1 MRKIL
6 LFLLL
11 GLPSVIHAQTI
22 VPQSVEDAVWT
33 KENNPYIVESDVIVK
48 GTLTINPGVVV
59 QIGHANID
67 SFKVEGVLQVKGD
80 ADDPVIFESY
90 GDESKNWSVQFKS
103 NNHSFIDYAVFRN
116 SLNGLYIQ
124 DAEVDFNQVTFSN
137 LSFCLTV
144 DHGTA
149 NITDSMF
156 TDCNNTS
163 LYGEQGSI
171 NLERTNLIGSDE
183 NQGILLQNYSNLT
196 ISSSTLESF
205 TNAILSDNSTIRSS
219 NTSFTKNGTSISTKL
234 SDVSIEQNIF
244 TKNDIAVS
252 VFGSGPVFSGG
263 IGNVFSPADT
273 VSIHNS
279 EFIDSVT
286 NDIKNSSN
294 IVIDAVHNWWGSND
308 GPKKNEG
315 NINVDPWIVRNK
327 TCCSNVLFIPGFQA
341 SRLFLPGN
349 QLWEPNRNA
358 DVEKLFQ
365 NEKGTSNNPV
375 TVGNIVDKGIGYKIY
390 DLLIHEF
397 NKIVEKGT
405 IKEWRSYPYD
415 WRRDQLQVAKEIV
428 PTLQALASTSIT
440 GKVNILSHSNGGLVA
455 KGLVKYLKDIGKEN
469 LIDSIV
475 YIAVPQLGTPKAIG
489 SLLYGYDQ
497 QIAKGLILNKKTARQ
512 FGYNTPGAYGL
523 LPSTYK
529 IQAGGVASSSN
540 DLESPIA
547 LNTYLVNEAKK
558 LHAILD
564 GIKFP
569 KTFSI
574 TGWNL
579 DTPNSLTTATKKGDG
594 TVLASSSDIYK
605 DSYFFDLEKYGK
617 NISHANITEAIPV
630 MALVKDIVSSTTD
643 NKSLYENYISKQYPV
658 FTKEDDLLE
667 IKMFSPVD
675 IHVYDSEG
683 RHTGVAL
690 NQREREIEMD
700 MEPGFVT
707 FVDEEIPGSTYSD
720 RGVKTISV
728 PNHGTYTIQGIGTD
742 SGVFTLQTS
751 ILSGEGEEKILARYE
766 ELPVLKDSR
775 IELSLNTASS
785 TPSNLKI
792 DMENDGVFE
801 KVIKANNKKKKI
813 NLKSFIEMCKKILPY
828 IKKHDYHKYLR
839 EYFED

>member
-33 KENNPYIVESDVIVK
+33 KENNPYIVESDVVVK
-48 GTLTINPGVVV
+48 GTLDIGPGVIV

-67 SFKVEGVLQVKGD
+67 SFKVEGVLKVKGEP
-80 ADDPVIFESY
+80 DDPVVFESY

-103 NNHSFIDYAVFRN
+103 NNHSYIDYAVFRN

-171 NLERTNLIGSDE
+171 NLERTHLFGSGE

-341 SRLFLPGN
+341 SRLSVPGN

-358 DVEKLFQ
+358 DVEKLYQ
-365 NEKGTSNNPV
+365 NAKGVSDNTVTTS
-375 TVGNIVDKGIGYKIY
+375 GIIDKGIGYKIY
-390 DLLIHEF
+390 DSLIHKF
-397 NKIVEKGT
+397 DTIVNKGT
-405 IKEWRSYPYD
+405 IKEWKSYPYD
-415 WRRDQLQVAKEIV
+415 WRRDQLQVAKEII

-440 GKVNILSHSNGGLVA
+440 GKVSILSHSNGGLVT
-455 KGLVKYLKDIGKEN
+455 KGLLKYLKDIGKEN

-475 YIAVPQLGTPKAIG
+475 YIAVPHIGTPKAIG

-497 QIAKGLILNKKTARQ
+497 QIAKGLILNKNTARQ

-523 LPSTYK
+523 LPTTYK
-529 IQAGGVASSSN
+529 YQNGGVASSSK
-540 DLESPIA
+540 DLESPIL
-547 LNTYLVNEAKK
+547 LNSYLFNEAKK
-558 LHAILD
+558 LHQVID
-564 GIKFP
+564 SIKFS

-574 TGWNL
+574 TGW
-579 DTPNSLTTATKKGDG
+579 DVKTPISLTQASLSGDG
-594 TVLASSSDIYK
+594 TVVASSSDIYK
-605 DSYFFDLEKYGK
+605 DSYFFDVGKYSK
-617 NISHANITEAIPV
+617 NINHANITEAEPV
-630 MALVKDIVSSTTD
+630 LSLVDDIISSSTD
-643 NKSLYENYISKQYPV
+643 RKADYSEFISKEYPK
-658 FTKEDDLLE
+658 FTKEDELFE

-683 RHTGVAL
+683 RHTGVSL
-690 NQREREIEMD
+690 HQREREIEMD
-700 MEPGFVT
+700 MEPGLVT
-707 FVDEEIPGSTYSD
+707 FVDEEIPGSSYID
-720 RGVKTISV
+720 MGVKTISV
-728 PNHGTYTIQGIGTD
+728 PNTGTYTVKGVGTD
-742 SGVFTLQTS
+742 DGVFTLQINT
-751 ILSGEGEEKILARYE
+751 LSGEGEEKILARYE